1 MIYGVYGAGG
11 HGTEAMQ
18 VFKSNLASVQDL
30 NKIELFFVETN
41 PFLKSINN
49 IQIISEETFLKKE
62 DTPLNFTIAIA
73 DSEVRETISNRMSSF
88 GCVPFAIIS
97 DLASISDESQ
107 IGKAPMFAQFSLVSP
122 NVTIGDFVHLNYF
135 SSVSHD
141 SSIGNFVTIGPG
153 ARINGHV
160 LVEAHVYVGAQATI
174 LPGTK
179 NKKRI
184 IGKGATIG
192 MGAVVIEDVPPFVTV
207 VGNPAR
213 ILKN

>member
-11 HGTEAMQ
+11 HGSEAMQ
-18 VFKSNLASVQDL
+18 VFKSNLASDKDPK
-30 NKIELFFVETN
+30 KIELFFVETN
-41 PFLKSINN
+41 PVLESINK

-62 DTPLNFTIAIA
+62 KFPLNFTVAIA

-107 IGKAPMFAQFSLVSP
+107 IGKAPFFAQFSLVSP
-122 NVTIGDFVHLNYF
+122 NVKIGDFVHLNYF

-160 LVEAHVYVGAQATI
+160 LVEDHVYIGAQATI

-179 NKKRI
+179 DKKRI

-213 ILKN
+213 ILKK

>member
-11 HGTEAMQ
+11 HGGEAME
-18 VFKSNLASVQDL
+18 VFKSNLDSVQES
-30 NKIELFFVETN
+30 KEIELFFVETY
-41 PFLKSINN
+41 PVLKSINN
-49 IQIISEETFLKKE
+49 IQIISEETFLKKKNH
-62 DTPLNFTIAIA
+62 PLNFTVAIA
-73 DSEVRETISNRMSSF
+73 DPEVRENISNRMSSF
-88 GCVPFAIIS
+88 DCVPFAIIS
-97 DLASISDESQ
+97 NLASISDESQ
-107 IGKAPMFAQFSLVSP
+107 IGKAPVFAQFSLVSP
-122 NVTIGDFVHLNYF
+122 DVSIGNFVHLNYF

-160 LVEAHVYVGAQATI
+160 LVEDNVYVGAQATI

-179 NKKRI
+179 NKKRV

>member
-11 HGTEAMQ
+11 HGSEAMQ

-30 NKIELFFVETN
+30 KKIELFFVETY
-41 PFLKSINN
+41 PVLKSINN

-62 DTPLNFTIAIA
+62 SFPLNFTVAIA
-73 DSEVRETISNRMSSF
+73 DPEVRETISTRMSSF

-107 IGKAPMFAQFSLVSP
+107 IGMAPVFAQFSLVSP
-122 NVTIGDFVHLNYF
+122 NVTIGNFVHLNYF

-141 SSIGNFVTIGPG
+141 SSIGDFVTIGPG

-160 LVEAHVYVGAQATI
+160 LVEDQVYVGAQATI

-184 IGKGATIG
+184 IGKGATVG